1 MIVDGKNLA
10 DWQGEELIFLICQ
23 PRSGSTLLQ
32 RMLGEHADILV
43 LPEPWV
49 MLHPLYARRREG
61 IETEYDHSLALM
73 ALDDYL
79 RRIDADGDALFDEA
93 VKAWAWCHYRAAL
106 ADSGKTLFLDKTP
119 RYYFVAEDL
128 QRLFPRARFIFLLRN
143 PLAVLRSLLNTW
155 VKDDWAAFSNFRHD
169 LLTAPAKLLA
179 AAQSDSQYQCVLHY
193 ETLVSDPEGTLK
205 RLCAEL
211 SLDFQLDML
220 RYRGSE
226 KLTGGFGDPVT
237 VNAHDRPVGD
247 YADQWR
253 DLAADPQRRHL
264 AHAYLDQLGDALLH
278 ELGYPPD
285 KLRTALGSRRVDT
298 RKVIPWERV
307 IDPRFTGV
315 EKRKSKASLIWRIL
329 RGRPLPQQDG
339 I

>member
-79 RRIDADGDALFDEA
+79 RRIDTDGDALFDEA

-119 RYYFVAEDL
+119 RYYFIAEDL
-128 QRLFPRARFIFLLRN
+128 QRLFPRARFIYLLRN

-155 VKDDWAAFSNFRHD
+155 IQGNWVVFSNFHHD
-169 LLTAPAKLLA
+169 LVTAPGKLLA
-179 AAQSDSQYQCVLHY
+179 AAARGESRRCLLHY
-193 ETLVSDPEGTLK
+193 ESLVAEPEATLK
-205 RLCAEL
+205 RLCDEL
-211 SLDFQLDML
+211 ALEFQPGML

-226 KLTGGFGDPVT
+226 KLAGGFGDPVT
-237 VNAHDRPVGD
+237 VDAHDRPVGD
-247 YADQWR
+247 YAEQWR
-253 DLAADPQRRHL
+253 DLAGDPQRRHI
-264 AHAYLDQLGDALLH
+264 AHAYLDALGDPLLQQLGYDPEAL
-278 ELGYPPD
+278 
-285 KLRTALGSRRVDT
+285 RAALGKPPRIRGDI
-298 RKVIPWERV
+298 IPWERL
-307 IDPRFTGV
+307 IDPGFTGIQP
-315 EKRKSKASLIWRIL
+315 KRSKLRLVWRVL

-339 I
+339 C